1 MHFLAKLIA
10 EEPERG
16 TRIMHENE
24 MNWKRRVR
32 SAGRAALLTLAAALL
47 LWLIFTC
54 TAEGLKL
61 VHARRQQ
68 DVQELL
74 PLVPPAAVSEPVE
87 PAPAAPAEPA
97 EPPATEDW
105 MLTLVNR
112 WNPLPDDFAV
122 ETAAVEGKY
131 QLDARA
137 VEPLQRMLADCRAD
151 GLDPIICSAYRTG
164 EYQTGL
170 FDKQVRKQRKKGF
183 ADEEAVAAAAEVV
196 AVPGTSEHQ
205 LGLAVDLCARSYQLL
220 DKGQEDTAEFQW
232 LREHCMDYGFI
243 LRYPDGTTDLTG
255 IIYEPWH
262 FRYVGEQAAREITD
276 AGITLE
282 EYVNEKNGAD

>member
-1 MHFLAKLIA
+1 
-10 EEPERG
+10 
-16 TRIMHENE
+16 MHENR
-24 MNWKRRVR
+24 MNWKKR
-32 SAGRAALLTLAAALL
+32 AGVWARMALLALAAALL

-54 TAEGLKL
+54 AAEGLKL

-68 DVQELL
+68 DVREML
-74 PLVPPAAVSEPVE
+74 PLTPADAVSEPAAE
-87 PAPAAPAEPA
+87 APAASAAGEPS
-97 EPPATEDW
+97 ELPATEDW
-105 MLTLVNR
+105 MLTLVNP
-112 WNPLPDDFAV
+112 WNPLPEDFAI
-122 ETAAVEGKY
+122 ETAEVEGKY

-137 VEPLQRMLADCRAD
+137 VEPLRHMLADCRAD
-151 GLDPIICSAYRTG
+151 GLDPIICSAYRTN
-164 EYQTGL
+164 EYQTKL
-170 FDKQVRKQRKKGF
+170 FDKQVRKQRGKGLPDD
-183 ADEEAVAAAAEVV
+183 AAVAAAAEVV

-220 DKGQEDTAEFQW
+220 DEGQEGTAEFQW
-232 LREHCMDYGFI
+232 LRAHCAEYGFI
-243 LRYPDGTTDLTG
+243 VRYPDGTTDVTG